1 MEHTIDSDASI
12 DPDSSQGLVAPTPL
26 PFVVQVVVA
35 FLVVDALERAVELA
49 SWVHAFRSSL
59 GIPRTSTVPN
69 VPVLGLWVAVNVLLV
84 FLLLMRTRAGR
95 LFTAAVFVLHAF
107 YLAHVL
113 VVSDS
118 IVWLYMSDWG
128 RARLALSVFV
138 DGAAVVYLLGGAAA
152 EALDLS

>member
-1 MEHTIDSDASI
+1 MEHTID
-12 DPDSSQGLVAPTPL
+12 PDTSQGFTTPGQL

-35 FLVVDALERAVELA
+35 FLVVDALERAVELV
-49 SWVHAFRSSL
+49 SWIQAFRSSL
-59 GIPRTSTVPN
+59 GVPRTSTTPN
-69 VPVLGLWVAVNVLLV
+69 FPVLGLWVAVNVLLV
-84 FLLLMRTRAGR
+84 FLLVMRTRAGR
-95 LFTAAVFVLHAF
+95 LFTAGIFALHAF

-128 RARLALSVFV
+128 RARLALTLFV
-138 DGAAVVYLLGGAAA
+138 DAGAVVYLLGSQAA